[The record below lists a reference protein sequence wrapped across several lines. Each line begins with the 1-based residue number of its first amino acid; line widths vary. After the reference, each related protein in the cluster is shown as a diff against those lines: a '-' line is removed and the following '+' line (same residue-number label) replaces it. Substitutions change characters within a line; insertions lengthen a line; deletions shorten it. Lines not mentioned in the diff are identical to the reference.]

1 MSLKKSRWLP
11 VAGALVLMLSMVPG
25 PANSLAQGDSRT
37 FPETGKSV
45 KGKFLT
51 YWTEHGGLPQ
61 QGFPISDEMQEKS
74 DTDGKT
80 YTVQYFE
87 RAVFEL
93 HPENQAPYDVLL
105 SLLGNFYY
113 KDKYPSGAPN
123 QKVSTTNATKFNQTG
138 KTLGGKFREY
148 WEKNGGLAQQG
159 YPISDEFQEVS
170 ALDGKTYTVQYF
182 ERAVFELHPE
192 NQAPFDVL
200 LSQLGTFQHKRK
212 YGAVGQTITVGLLTD
227 QSGSLAIY
235 GPMLERGFELGLDY
249 ATGGTNKVSGGNI
262 KVVTKD
268 TASVVDTGVSLAREA
283 IEKDGAKV
291 LVGVP
296 NSGVALGVSGVAAQN
311 KVVYIAS
318 PAASPDLTG
327 KNFNPYTFRAGRT
340 SVQDALTMGAALVE
354 MGKKFVQIA
363 PDYAFG
369 RGSAAAFYNVVKAK
383 GGQFVANDNDR
394 DFGAIYAPQDTTDF
408 TPYLNQVLDSGAEV
422 LIVTWAGAGFV
433 PLFQQMQQLGIFDS
447 MVVATG
453 MGDNQ
458 TLAKGYADAVNS
470 VGVSVYH
477 YALFDTPAN
486 KWLTDMHREKHNTPP
501 DLFTEGGF
509 IAAQMLVK
517 ALEANGGNPA
527 ADGLIKSLE
536 GMQFAGP
543 KGDYRVRPEDHVLL
557 QPMTLV
563 KLTNTSDKDFK
574 FFQLLRAFKA
584 DETAPPCEVPAAM
597 NRCK

>member
-1 MSLKKSRWLP
+1 MILNKNRWLP
-11 VAGALVLMLSMVPG
+11 VTGALMLVLSMVPG
-25 PANSLAQGDSRT
+25 SVNGYAQGDSRT
-37 FPETGKSV
+37 FPETGKTV

-51 YWTEHGGLPQ
+51 YWNGHGGLPQ
-61 QGFPISDEMQEKS
+61 QGYPISDEMQEKS

-113 KDKYPSGAPN
+113 KSKYPSGAPN
-123 QKVSTTNATKFNQTG
+123 QKASTTNATKFNETG

-159 YPISDEFQEVS
+159 YPISDEFQERS
-170 ALDGKTYTVQYF
+170 DLDGKTYTVQYF

-200 LSQLGTFQHKRK
+200 LSQLGTFQYKRK

-235 GPMLERGFELGLDY
+235 GPMLERGFALGLEY
-249 ATGGTNKVSGGNI
+249 ATGGTNKVSGADI

-296 NSGVALGVSGVAAQN
+296 NSGVALAVSGVAAQN

-340 SVQDALTMGAALVE
+340 SVQDALTMGAALTE

-383 GGQFVANDNDR
+383 GGQFVVNDNDK
-394 DFGAIYAPQDTTDF
+394 DFGTVYAPQDTTDF
-408 TPYLNQVLDSGAEV
+408 TPYLNQILDSGAEV

-486 KWLTDMHREKHNTPP
+486 KWLTDHHKTKYGTPP

-536 GMQFAGP
+536 GMQFTGP
-543 KGDYRVRPEDHVLL
+543 KGNYQIRPEDHVLL

-563 KLTNTSDKDFK
+563 KLTNTTDKDFK
-574 FFQLLRAFKA
+574 FFQLLKSFKPE
-584 DETAPPCEVPAAM
+584 ETAPPCEVPAAM

>member
-1 MSLKKSRWLP
+1 MIPSKSRWLP
-11 VAGALVLMLSMVPG
+11 IAGALVLLVSMLPSSG
-25 PANSLAQGDSRT
+25 SFAQGDSRT
-37 FPETGKSV
+37 FPETGKTV
-45 KGKFLT
+45 KGKFLA
-51 YWTEHGGLPQ
+51 YWNQHGGLPQ

-113 KDKYPSGAPN
+113 KQKYSSGAAN
-123 QKVSTTNATKFNQTG
+123 QKASTTNATKFSQTG

-159 YPISDEFQEVS
+159 YPISDEFQERS
-170 ALDGKTYTVQYF
+170 DLDGKTYTVQYF

-192 NQAPFDVL
+192 NQAPYDVL
-200 LSQLGTFQHKRK
+200 LSQLGTFQYKRK
-212 YGAVGQTITVGLLTD
+212 YGSAGQTITVGLLSD
-227 QSGSLAIY
+227 KSGSLAIY
-235 GPMLERGFELGLDY
+235 GPMLERGFELGLEY
-249 ATGGTNKVSGGNI
+249 ATGGTNKVSGGDI

-296 NSGVALGVSGVAAQN
+296 NSGVALAVSGVAAQN

-340 SVQDALTMGAALVE
+340 SVQDALTMGAALVG

-383 GGQFVANDNDR
+383 GGTFVVNDNDK
-394 DFGAIYAPQDTTDF
+394 DFGTVYAPQDTTDF
-408 TPYLNQVLDSGAEV
+408 TPYLNQILDSGAEV

-477 YALFDTPAN
+477 YSLFDTPAN
-486 KWLTDMHREKHNTPP
+486 KWLTDKHKAKYSTPP

-536 GMQFAGP
+536 GMQFTGP
-543 KGDYRVRPEDHVLL
+543 KGDYQIRPEDHVLL

-563 KLTNTSDKDFK
+563 KLTNTTDKDFK
-574 FFQLLRAFKA
+574 FFQLLKSFKA